1 MTEGVKLQDLQIG
14 ALQRKLDEGHG
25 RLKQQQTLYDA
36 VKADR
41 ATYKKNLTS
50 AHSEIT
56 DMKKSFDSLK
66 ASIESVKDE
75 ITGKDAALV
84 REHSEHARVDRE
96 KVSSC
101 SCLSRECHMNHERM
115 SSSLLLAS
123 HRVRCAMKSLA
134 FTSRFSRVS
143 TSLQTKNPSP

>member
-1 MTEGVKLQDLQIG
+1 VTEGVKLQDLQIG
-14 ALQRKLDEGHG
+14 ALQRKLDEGNG

-41 ATYKKNLTS
+41 ATYKKNLLA
-50 AHSEIT
+50 AHSEIS
-56 DMKKSFDSLK
+56 DMKRSFDVLK

-96 KVSSC
+96 KVSRWCTSPFP
-101 SCLSRECHMNHERM
+101 
-115 SSSLLLAS
+115 SSSRSFRDFNLRNNML
-123 HRVRCAMKSLA
+123 
-134 FTSRFSRVS
+134 
-143 TSLQTKNPSP
+143 